1 MEGKGRTDKSQI
13 SSGAMGW
20 QFKGGLEGISAM
32 VLLTL
37 NWSVHII
44 GTRLFNC
51 SGVNRIVPGRLPIC
65 PR

>member
-44 GTRLFNC
+44 
-51 SGVNRIVPGRLPIC
+51 RIRFYS
-65 PR
+65 

>member
-37 NWSVHII
+37 NWSVNII
-44 GTRLFNC
+44 
-51 SGVNRIVPGRLPIC
+51 
-65 PR
+65 